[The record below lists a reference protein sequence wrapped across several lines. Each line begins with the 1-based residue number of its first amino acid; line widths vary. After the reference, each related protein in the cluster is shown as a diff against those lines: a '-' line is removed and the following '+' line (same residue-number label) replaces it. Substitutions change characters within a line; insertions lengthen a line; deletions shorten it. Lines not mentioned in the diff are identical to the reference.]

1 MKSIQIF
8 EQILMQSDEDI
19 LRTLPT
25 EDRLA
30 CCSCNSIAVSRRVS
44 GKYHCPN
51 CDAEKDVVT
60 IVWYYKN
67 QTSDP
72 GVAIERH
79 RKFWKGIYLEQ
90 IARESFIKPNF
101 RFLSLLQDFQNSRTS
116 PRSIPERILRSI
128 KRRFLNFF
136 SWSHV

>member
-8 EQILMQSDEDI
+8 EQILIQSDEEL

-25 EDRLA
+25 EERLA
-30 CCSCNSIAVSRRVS
+30 CSSCNSVAVSRRVS

-67 QTSDP
+67 QTSHP
-72 GVAIERH
+72 CVAVERH
-79 RKFWKGIYLEQ
+79 RQFWKGIYFEQ

-101 RFLSLLQDFQNSRTS
+101 RFLSLLQDFQNFSTVRE
-116 PRSIPERILRSI
+116 SILERILRSM
-128 KRRFLNFF
+128 KRKFLIFF
-136 SWSHV
+136 RLSHV